1 MTENWRSYFCNVND
15 SLASLFVNLGLRN
28 DVPILSKPW
37 LLWVWIYFRSSRPD
51 GLSDSKEAPELFKIE
66 DALTLQ
72 LSRTCGA
79 VLSGRITTEGRRELY
94 FYGETRTEFSK
105 AVAKAMSDFEEYK
118 FDIGEKEDSLW
129 EQYLNVLYPS
139 AEDLE
144 RIKNRDLLDVLEQK
158 GDVLTTARDVEHW
171 MYFASEAARS
181 SFRKAAVEAGFRIAS
196 ESQVEG
202 GLPFGIS
209 IVRTQAVEEALIDA
223 TVIELLHLTRQFQG
237 EYDAWE
243 TPLITQ

>member
-15 SLASLFVNLGLRN
+15 RLASIFVNLGLKN

-37 LLWVWIYFRSSRPD
+37 LFWVWVYFRSPRPD
-51 GLSDSKEAPELFKIE
+51 GLSDSKEAPEMFKIE
-66 DALTLQ
+66 DALTQQ
-72 LSRTCGA
+72 LSRSCGA
-79 VLSGRITTEGRRELY
+79 ILSGRITTEGRREFY
-94 FYGETRTEFSK
+94 FYGETHTDFSK
-105 AVAKAMSDFEEYK
+105 IVARAMSDFEGYR
-118 FDIGEKEDSLW
+118 FDFGEQEDSLW

-144 RIKNRDLLDVLEQK
+144 RIKNRDLLDVLRQK
-158 GDVLTTARDVEHW
+158 GDVLTAARDVEHW
-171 MYFASEAARS
+171 MYFVSDAARS

-196 ESQVEG
+196 ESQREG

-209 IVRTQAVEEALIDA
+209 IVRTQAVEESLIDA
-223 TVIELLHLTRQFQG
+223 TIIELLHLTQQFQG
-237 EYDAWE
+237 QYDGWG